1 MSVSLSDDERNFEM
15 ARIQPVQPEQAS
27 DAARKL
33 LDAVKRQLGL
43 VPNIFKTL
51 AQSPAVLDAYLKQM
65 SALASGDLDPK
76 LREQIALVA
85 AGKNQCDYCASAH
98 TLLGKGAGVAES
110 ELANNLKAQSTDT
123 TTQAALSF
131 AAAIVDQRGRVA
143 DSELAA
149 VRQAGF
155 SDGQIVE
162 IIAVT
167 CMNIFTNYFN
177 HIADTEVDF
186 PLVSTFSLSQA
197 V

>member
-1 MSVSLSDDERNFEM
+1 M
-15 ARIQPVQPEQAS
+15 ARIQPIQPEQAGN
-27 DAARKL
+27 AVQKL
-33 LDAVKRQLGL
+33 LDVVERQLGL

-51 AQSPAVLDAYLKQM
+51 AQSPAVLDAYMKQM
-65 SALASGDLDPK
+65 AALASGDLDPK

-98 TLLGKGAGVAES
+98 TLLGKGAGVEDS
-110 ELANNLKAQSTDT
+110 ELANNLKARSSDPDI
-123 TTQAALSF
+123 QAALSF
-131 AAAIVDQRGRVA
+131 AAAIVDKRGRIT

-186 PLVSTFSLSQA
+186 PLVSTSVLGQA

>member
-1 MSVSLSDDERNFEM
+1 M

-110 ELANNLKAQSTDT
+110 ELVNNLKAQSTDI

-155 SDGQIVE
+155 SDGQVVE

-186 PLVSTFSLSQA
+186 PLVSTSSLSQA

>member
-98 TLLGKGAGVAES
+98 TLLGKG
-110 ELANNLKAQSTDT
+110 
-123 TTQAALSF
+123 
-131 AAAIVDQRGRVA
+131 
-143 DSELAA
+143 
-149 VRQAGF
+149 
-155 SDGQIVE
+155 
-162 IIAVT
+162 
-167 CMNIFTNYFN
+167 
-177 HIADTEVDF
+177 
-186 PLVSTFSLSQA
+186 
-197 V
+197 

>member
-1 MSVSLSDDERNFEM
+1 M
-15 ARIQPVQPEQAS
+15 ARIQPIQPEQAS
-27 DAARKL
+27 DAARTL

-51 AQSPAVLDAYLKQM
+51 AQSPSTLDAYLKQM
-65 SALASGDLDPK
+65 SALASGDLDPT

-98 TLLGKGAGVAES
+98 TLLGKGAGIEES
-110 ELANNLKAQSTDT
+110 ELADNLKAQSNDAA
-123 TTQAALSF
+123 TQVALSF
-131 AAAIVDQRGRVA
+131 AATIVDKRGRVT
-143 DSELAA
+143 DGELTA

-186 PLVSTFSLSQA
+186 PLVSTSVLN
-197 V
+197 

>member
-1 MSVSLSDDERNFEM
+1 M
-15 ARIQPVQPEQAS
+15 ARIQAIQPEQAG

-33 LDAVKRQLGL
+33 LDAVKRQMGL

-51 AQSPAVLDAYLKQM
+51 AQSPAVLDAYMKQM

-76 LREQIALVA
+76 LREQLALVA

-98 TLLGKGAGVAES
+98 TLLGKGAGLEES
-110 ELANNLKAQSTDT
+110 ELANNLKAQSSDAA
-123 TTQAALSF
+123 TQAALSF
-131 AAAIVDQRGRVA
+131 AATIVDQRGRVA

-149 VRQAGF
+149 VRQAGY

-177 HIADTEVDF
+177 HIAGTEVDF
-186 PLVSTFSLSQA
+186 PLVSTASLSQA

>member
-1 MSVSLSDDERNFEM
+1 M
-15 ARIQPVQPEQAS
+15 ARIQPIQPEQAD

-155 SDGQIVE
+155 SDGQVVE

-186 PLVSTFSLSQA
+186 PLVSTSSLSQA

>member
-1 MSVSLSDDERNFEM
+1 M
-15 ARIQPVQPEQAS
+15 ARIQPIQPEQAG

-51 AQSPAVLDAYLKQM
+51 AQSPSALDAYLKQM
-65 SALASGDLDPK
+65 AALASGDLDPK

-98 TLLGKGAGVAES
+98 TLLGKGAGIDES
-110 ELANNLKAQSTDT
+110 ELADNLKAQSNDAA
-123 TTQAALSF
+123 TQVALSF
-131 AAAIVDQRGRVA
+131 AAAIVDKRGRVT
-143 DSELAA
+143 DGELTA

-186 PLVSTFSLSQA
+186 PLVSTSVLNQA

>member
-1 MSVSLSDDERNFEM
+1 M
-15 ARIQPVQPEQAS
+15 ARINPIDPEQA
-27 DAARKL
+27 DEKARAL
-33 LDAVKRQLGL
+33 LDVVKRQLGL

-51 AQSPAVLDAYLKQM
+51 AQSPAVLDGYLEQTA
-65 SALASGDLDPK
+65 ALAAGDLDVK

-85 AGKNQCDYCASAH
+85 AGRNQCDYCASAH
-98 TLLGKGAGVAES
+98 TALGKGAGVDES
-110 ELANNLKAQSTDT
+110 ELANNLRGQSSDA
-123 TTQAALSF
+123 TTQAALNF
-131 AAAIVDQRGRVA
+131 VAAVVENRGRVS

-177 HIADTEVDF
+177 HIAATEVDF
-186 PLVSTFSLSQA
+186 PLVTTEALRQA

>member
-1 MSVSLSDDERNFEM
+1 MQ
-15 ARIQPVQPEQAS
+15 RINPIEPAQAGYKT
-27 DAARKL
+27 RVM
-33 LDAVKRQLGL
+33 LDAVKHQLGQI
-43 VPNIFKTL
+43 PNIFRIL

-65 SALASGDLDPK
+65 TALAAGDLDPK

-98 TLLGKGAGVAES
+98 TLLGKGAGVEES
-110 ELANNLKAQSTDT
+110 ELTCNLKGQSSNA
-123 TTQAALSF
+123 TTQAALTF
-131 AAAIVDQRGRVA
+131 VAAIVENRGRVT
-143 DSELAA
+143 DRELME
-149 VRQAGF
+149 VREAGF

-177 HIADTEVDF
+177 HIAGTEVDF
-186 PLVSTFSLSQA
+186 PLISTEGLRQA